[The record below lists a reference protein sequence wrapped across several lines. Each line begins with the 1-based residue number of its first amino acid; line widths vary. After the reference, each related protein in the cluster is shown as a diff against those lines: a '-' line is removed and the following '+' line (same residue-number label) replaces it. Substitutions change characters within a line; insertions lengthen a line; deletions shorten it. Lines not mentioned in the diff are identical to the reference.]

1 MPKERLIISLV
12 KVLIAAA
19 WADGEI
25 SHEEIN
31 SLKDLLFQLPEMTAN
46 DWARLDMYIESPVDE
61 AECARLIDE
70 LKGVLNTPADRAL
83 TLVYLDQLVAADGQ
97 VSDDELEAVGE
108 ITTAIEEVNTGI
120 FGQFGR
126 LLRGPVQRRSQAV
139 ALSPNRESD
148 FEDFVRNK
156 VFYHVR
162 HRLESSGDNL
172 EVSDAILRKLCLAGG
187 LMARVAF
194 VDWEITEDEFKTMVA
209 VLQKGWDISQSE
221 AVIVTEVAV
230 SEIGKTL
237 DYYRMTRQFFSLT
250 SEAERLAFLDV
261 LFTVAAGDG
270 RASHEEIEEIRMIS
284 NVLKLTH
291 QQFIQAKLKLPREKR
306 AD

>member
-1 MPKERLIISLV
+1 MPEERLIISLA

-19 WADGEI
+19 WADGKI

-31 SLKDLLFQLPEMTAN
+31 SLKDLLFRIPEMTAN
-46 DWARLDMYIESPVDE
+46 DWARLDMYIESPVNE
-61 AECARLIDE
+61 AERANLVEE
-70 LKGVLNTPADRAL
+70 LKEALRSSADRAL
-83 TLVYLDQLVAADGQ
+83 ALSYLDQLVAADGH
-97 VSDDELEAVGE
+97 VGDDELEVVRE
-108 ITTAIEEVNTGI
+108 IKTAIEEVNTSI

-139 ALSPNRESD
+139 ALSLNREAD
-148 FEDFVRNK
+148 FEDFVRNR

-162 HRLESSGDNL
+162 RRLETSGDQLNL
-172 EVSDAILRKLCLAGG
+172 SDDVLRKLCLAGG

-194 VDWEITEDEFKTMVA
+194 VDREFTKDELKAMET
-209 VLQKGWDISQSE
+209 VLQDGWGISQSE
-221 AVIVTEVAV
+221 AKVVTEVAV

-237 DYYRMTRQFFSLT
+237 DYYRMTRQFFNLT

-261 LFTVAAGDG
+261 LFTIAASDG
-270 RASHEEIEEIRMIS
+270 CASHEEIEEIRIIS

>member
-1 MPKERLIISLV
+1 MPKERMIMSLA

-25 SHEEIN
+25 SNEEVN
-31 SLKDLLFQLPEMTAN
+31 SLKDLLFRLPEMTSN
-46 DWARLDMYIESPVDE
+46 DWARLDMYIESPVNE
-61 AECARLIDE
+61 AERASLVDE
-70 LKGVLNTPADRAL
+70 LKEALTTPADRAL
-83 TLVYLDQLVAADGQ
+83 ALDYLDQLVSTDGK
-97 VSDDELEAVGE
+97 VGPDELEAVGD
-108 ITTAIEEVNTGI
+108 IKATIEEVNTSI

-126 LLRGPVQRRSQAV
+126 LLRGPVLRRSQAV
-139 ALSPNRESD
+139 ALSTNRESD
-148 FEDFVRNK
+148 FEDFLRNR

-162 HRLESSGDNL
+162 RRLETSGDKL
-172 EVSDAILRKLCLAGG
+172 EVSDTTLRKLCLAGG

-194 VDWEITEDEFKTMVA
+194 VDRDFTEDELRTIGE
-209 VLQKGWDISQSE
+209 VLQEDWGISKTE
-221 AVIVTEVAV
+221 ATIVTEVAV

-237 DYYRMTRQFFSLT
+237 DYYRMTRQFFNLT
-250 SEAERLAFLDV
+250 SETERLAFLDV
-261 LFTVAAGDG
+261 LFTIAASDG

-291 QQFIQAKLKLPREKR
+291 QQFIQAKLKLPREIR